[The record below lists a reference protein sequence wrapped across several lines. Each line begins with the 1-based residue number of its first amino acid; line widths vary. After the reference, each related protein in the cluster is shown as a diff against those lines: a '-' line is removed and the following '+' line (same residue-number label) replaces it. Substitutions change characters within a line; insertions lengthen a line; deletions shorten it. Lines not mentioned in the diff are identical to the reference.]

1 MKKVK
6 ITTIILA
13 IILITLVAFGGVYIK
28 TQNRMENKVK
38 SYELGRELK
47 GGRVVRLEISDG
59 ESADG
64 ELETTKPNPEDLTVE
79 NYETVKNTLEKRLNS
94 IGVEDYTISLNKE
107 DGTIMVEMPEDNTT
121 DNNVYYLIASGKV
134 QMKEKD
140 ADTELLNDSM
150 VEKARYTYITTTEGA
165 YQAYLELQ
173 LSEDGQ
179 AKIEEIQNNYA
190 ILSNEVEEIEK
201 AQEEAKK
208 EEEENK
214 EKSENTDNAQKQEET
229 TQNTENQEETKKIGV
244 LTIGGT
250 EYDIERIEKNKIVAK
265 IGTATTNATSANNNI
280 AKAAELTM
288 LINAGKY
295 PIDYEVENNRFVY
308 SDITEQHLTYIALG
322 IAALVLVALLV
333 LIIKYKANG
342 LLASI
347 SFVGFISVLSLLLR
361 YTNVSISIEGIGA
374 IIIVLAINFRMNYVI
389 LREIKKEY
397 IVREA
402 VISTYK
408 DMFLKLIPI
417 IIITLVFCFSGLS
430 NLSSFGMIMF
440 WGFALIAI
448 YNVMVTKTLLK
459 LKENK

>member
-13 IILITLVAFGGVYIK
+13 IILITLVAFGGVYIE

-47 GGRVVRLEISDG
+47 GGRIVRLKVSDG
-59 ESADG
+59 ESVEG
-64 ELETTKPNPEDLTVE
+64 ELETKKPNPEDLTVE

-94 IGVEDYTISLNKE
+94 VGVEDYTIALNRE
-107 DGTIMVEMPEDNTT
+107 DGTIIVELPENNVT
-121 DNNVYYLIASGKV
+121 DNNVYSLIAPAKI

-140 ADTELLNDSM
+140 ADTELLSDSM
-150 VEKARYTYITTTEGA
+150 VTKARYTYIATTEGA

-173 LSEDGQ
+173 LNEEGQ

-208 EEEENK
+208 EEEKNK
-214 EKSENTDNAQKQEET
+214 ENTDNTEKQEET
-229 TQNTENQEETKKIGV
+229 IQNEENQEETKKIGV

-250 EYDIERIEKNKIVAK
+250 EYDIERIEKNKIIVK
-265 IGTATTNATSANNNI
+265 IGGATSNTISVNNNI

-308 SDITEQHLTYIALG
+308 SDITEQHLIYIALG
-322 IAALVLVALLV
+322 IAALVIVALLV
-333 LIIKYKANG
+333 FIIKYKTNG
-342 LLASI
+342 LLAGI
-347 SFVGFISVLSLLLR
+347 SFIGFVSILSLLLR
-361 YTNVSISIEGIGA
+361 YTNVSITIEGIGA

-402 VISTYK
+402 VISIYK

-448 YNVMVTKTLLK
+448 YNAVVTKTLLK